1 MREGAFRRSRLAMS
15 RRVKPLRR
23 WPTAEVM
30 TRAVLVD
37 DLGPSPFVTTDTA
50 ARFLSLSPH
59 SLECY
64 RSGGYGPPYYKFG
77 KSVRYA
83 VSDLEAWIARQ
94 RHTSRRQD
102 ALG

>member
-1 MREGAFRRSRLAMS
+1 MRDGVPQRGRLAMS
-15 RRVKPLRR
+15 RRIRPLRR
-23 WPTAEVM
+23 WPTAEVL

-83 VSDLEAWIARQ
+83 VSDLEAWIARH
-94 RHTSRRQD
+94 RVANRV
-102 ALG
+102 

>member
-1 MREGAFRRSRLAMS
+1 MRDGMPQRGRLAMS
-15 RRVKPLRR
+15 RRIRPLRR
-23 WPTAEVM
+23 WPTAEVL

-83 VSDLEAWIARQ
+83 VSDLESWIARQ
-94 RHTSRRQD
+94 RVANRI
-102 ALG
+102 

>member
-1 MREGAFRRSRLAMS
+1 MRDGMPQRGRLAMS
-15 RRVKPLRR
+15 RRIRPFRR
-23 WPTAEVM
+23 WPTAEVL

-83 VSDLEAWIARQ
+83 VSDLESWIARQ
-94 RHTSRRQD
+94 RVANRI
-102 ALG
+102 

>member
-1 MREGAFRRSRLAMS
+1 MRYGVPQRGRLAMN
-15 RRVKPLRR
+15 RRIRPLRR
-23 WPTAEVM
+23 WPTAEVL

-83 VSDLEAWIARQ
+83 VSDLEAWIARH
-94 RHTSRRQD
+94 RVVNRV
-102 ALG
+102 